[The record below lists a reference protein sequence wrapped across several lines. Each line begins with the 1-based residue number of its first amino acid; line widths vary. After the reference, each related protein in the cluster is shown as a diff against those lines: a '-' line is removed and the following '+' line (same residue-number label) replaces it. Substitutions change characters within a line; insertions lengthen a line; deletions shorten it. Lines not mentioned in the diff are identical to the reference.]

1 MGNRGNF
8 LQRLADST
16 DLSEENIAA
25 QPLLEVCG
33 DSRVVIERH
42 LGVTEYA
49 KDRIT
54 VRVKGGEY
62 CIVGQGLSLCRMYDQ
77 QLLIQGKID
86 CVQIRRRRG

>member
-16 DLSEENIAA
+16 DLAEENITA

-42 LGVTEYA
+42 AGVTEYA
-49 KDRIT
+49 KDRIS

-62 CIVGQGLSLCRMYDQ
+62 CVMGQELSLCRMCDQ
-77 QLLIQGKID
+77 QLLIRGKID
-86 CVQIRRRRG
+86 SIQIRRGRG